1 MNDIIFDYYRGV
13 EAEQYSFYRIPKM
26 LFTDTIFQD
35 LSCEAKVLY
44 GLMLDRM
51 SLSLKNHW
59 MDEEERVYIIFTVNN
74 ICDLMNCGTQKAV
87 RLLKELDVKTGIGLI
102 EKKRLGLGKPNV
114 IYVKNFMI
122 KDEEGEK
129 QQTEQRQS
137 RIVEIEELQDKRQ
150 KFLNDEN
157 HNSGIVKIINQEN
170 AESEVQNSENHNS
183 GMMKMENQV
192 VSETQLKNSENHNS
206 EKRNSENPLDYESK
220 CQEFGKNQE
229 KIIEQKDSIAS
240 GAQFKNSENQNSRV
254 VKITNQ
260 EFSKSQFKN
269 DENHNSGIVKITT
282 LECPKSQS
290 NNTDINNTD
299 FSENEYSDTESSET
313 DFNETDNIL
322 SNLSHLSVRK
332 TAGMID
338 MVEEM
343 EAYRKIIREN
353 ISYEC
358 FEDSRYRQQEE
369 VDELVEL
376 MVEVMVMPDNSTVRI
391 GGVDKPV
398 VIVKNRFMKVE
409 HGHIEYVVGCL
420 EKNTSKVGN
429 IRAYLLTTLYN
440 STMTIE
446 NYYRAEVNHDM
457 YGGG

>member
-1 MNDIIFDYYRGV
+1 MQEIQFDYFHGM
-13 EAEQYSFYRIPKM
+13 EAEQYTFYRIPKI
-26 LFTDTIFQD
+26 LFTAECFKTI
-35 LSCEAKVLY
+35 SCEAKVLY
-44 GLMLDRM
+44 GLLLDRM
-51 SLSLKNHW
+51 SLSIKNRW
-59 MDEEERVYIIFTVNN
+59 FDEEDRVYIIFTVEE
-74 ICDLMNCGTQKAV
+74 IAELMNCGTQKAV
-87 RLLKELDVKTGIGLI
+87 RLLKELDSEKGIGLV
-102 EKKRLGLGKPNV
+102 EKRRLGLGKPNV
-114 IYVKNFMI
+114 IYVKNFMV
-122 KDEEGEK
+122 KQPEKEEKEPEK
-129 QQTEQRQS
+129 PVNTQ
-137 RIVEIEELQDKRQ
+137 
-150 KFLNDEN
+150 NCEN
-157 HNSGIVKIINQEN
+157 H
-170 AESEVQNSENHNS
+170 
-183 GMMKMENQV
+183 
-192 VSETQLKNSENHNS
+192 
-206 EKRNSENPLDYESK
+206 
-220 CQEFGKNQE
+220 
-229 KIIEQKDSIAS
+229 
-240 GAQFKNSENQNSRV
+240 NSRV
-254 VKITNQ
+254 VKTTIQ
-260 EFSKSQFKN
+260 ECPKSQFKN

>member
-1 MNDIIFDYYRGV
+1 MQKIQFDYFHGM
-13 EAEQYSFYRIPKM
+13 EAEQYTFYRIPKI
-26 LFTDTIFQD
+26 LFTAECFKTI
-35 LSCEAKVLY
+35 SCEAKVLY
-44 GLMLDRM
+44 GLLLDRM
-51 SLSLKNHW
+51 SLSIKNRW
-59 MDEEERVYIIFTVNN
+59 FDEEDRVYIIFTVEE
-74 ICDLMNCGTQKAV
+74 IAELMNCGTQKAV
-87 RLLKELDVKTGIGLI
+87 RLLKELDSEKGIGLV
-102 EKKRLGLGKPNV
+102 EKRRLGLGKPNV
-114 IYVKNFMI
+114 IYVKNFMV
-122 KDEEGEK
+122 KQPEKEEKEPEK
-129 QQTEQRQS
+129 PVNTQ
-137 RIVEIEELQDKRQ
+137 
-150 KFLNDEN
+150 NCEN
-157 HNSGIVKIINQEN
+157 H
-170 AESEVQNSENHNS
+170 
-183 GMMKMENQV
+183 
-192 VSETQLKNSENHNS
+192 
-206 EKRNSENPLDYESK
+206 
-220 CQEFGKNQE
+220 
-229 KIIEQKDSIAS
+229 
-240 GAQFKNSENQNSRV
+240 NSRV
-254 VKITNQ
+254 VKTTIQ
-260 EFSKSQFKN
+260 ECPKSQFKN

-282 LECPKSQS
+282 PECPKSQS